1 MKWPGWWE
9 EGGGAHAGLWPLVGP
24 VQASVNSERARG
36 GAVSWGQEGC
46 RRQPGWLRLRRY
58 PGALALEGNPS
69 HNSPDGTVENKRGP
83 GTSLPD

>member
-1 MKWPGWWE
+1 MAGMVERGRRGPCRFVAAGGSSPG
-9 EGGGAHAGLWPLVGP
+9 LCKL
-24 VQASVNSERARG
+24 ERARG

-58 PGALALEGNPS
+58 RGALALEGNPS
-69 HNSPDGTVENKRGP
+69 PNSPDGTVENKRGP